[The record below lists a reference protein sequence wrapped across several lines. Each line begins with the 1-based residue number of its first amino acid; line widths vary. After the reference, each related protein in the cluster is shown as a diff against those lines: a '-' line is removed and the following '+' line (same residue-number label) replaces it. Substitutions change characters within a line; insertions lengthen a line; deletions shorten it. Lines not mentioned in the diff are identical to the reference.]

1 MQRTGERTVNSPET
15 IKIMEKVES
24 FPSMPGSAAK
34 VLSLTDD
41 PKSSAID
48 IENLLRYD
56 PGLTANI
63 LKVTNSA
70 YFGVA
75 NEVGSLK
82 RAIVLLGMQR
92 VVQIVIASCVTALMD
107 KNIGGYDLPSG
118 ELWRHSIAVSVAAE
132 GLVKELNL
140 PKAEEI
146 FTAAL
151 LHDVGKLILGDFVKD
166 DIEKIE
172 EYTSEDMAFQN
183 AERKVLGTDHAE
195 VGAFILNHWSFPK
208 EIVDAVRWHHDPD
221 AAEIS
226 SPLIDIVHIADVLCL
241 MIGIGV
247 GREGLNYEPSPSV
260 VKKLGLK
267 NTHLEKVAS
276 QTLEWVNELSEVLK
290 AS

>member
-1 MQRTGERTVNSPET
+1 MKSPET
-15 IKIMEKVES
+15 MTIMEKVES

-34 VLSLTDD
+34 VLSMIDD
-41 PKSSAID
+41 PTSSATD

-70 YFGVA
+70 YFGLSK
-75 NEVGSLK
+75 EVGSLK
-82 RAIVLLGMQR
+82 RAIVLLGMKR

-107 KNIGGYDLPSG
+107 KKIVGYDLPSG

-132 GLVKELNL
+132 GLVKELKL

-172 EYTSEDMAFQN
+172 KYTSEEIAFQN

-195 VGAFILNHWSFPK
+195 VGSNILKHWSFPK

-221 AAEIS
+221 AAKTS

-247 GREGLNYEPSPSV
+247 GREGLHYEPSPSV
-260 VKKLGLK
+260 VKKLGI
-267 NTHLEKVAS
+267 NNNHLEIVAS
-276 QTLEWVNELSEVLK
+276 QTLEWVNELSEILK
-290 AS
+290 ES

>member
-1 MQRTGERTVNSPET
+1 MKSPET

-34 VLSLTDD
+34 VLSLIDD
-41 PKSSAID
+41 PKSSATD

-70 YFGVA
+70 YFGLS

-82 RAIVLLGMQR
+82 RAIVLLGMKR

-107 KNIGGYDLPSG
+107 KKIVGYDLPSG

-151 LHDVGKLILGDFVKD
+151 LHDVGKLILGDFVKE

-172 EYTSEDMAFQN
+172 KYTSNDTAFQN

-195 VGAFILNHWSFPK
+195 VGAFILKNWSFPK

-221 AAEIS
+221 AADTTN
-226 SPLIDIVHIADVLCL
+226 PLIDIVHISDVLCL

-247 GREGLNYEPSPSV
+247 GREGLHYEPSPSV
-260 VKKLGLK
+260 VKKLGLSNK
-267 NTHLEKVAS
+267 HLEKVAS

-290 AS
+290 ES